1 MLEIWVGATC
11 ITVRK
16 MLTDCSSL
24 TTQLSSEGTIGS
36 SAPSSGAASLAR
48 KDSSTGASVC
58 CFSRCVFIASAR
70 ELLLLHN
77 STSPSRGLQQTNTS
91 TRKEDRIRS
100 RRGRCGYHEATGP
113 RRGAAPARSGRKPG
127 AGRGGERAGPGLA
140 DNAAGRGE
148 AEATA
153 MLAPAS
159 PCGFWEVRG
168 SGNGDVR
175 RAARECGT
183 ARRGTAA
190 SGAEGEGG
198 RRGVAGLG
206 YIRGAGR
213 CFPCFV
219 ATRTAEGTG
228 CLLAGGSRGSTE
240 EARHG
245 GCGGRD
251 G

>member
-100 RRGRCGYHEATGP
+100 RRGRRGYHEATGP

-127 AGRGGERAGPGLA
+127 AGRGGGERAGPGLA

-159 PCGFWEVRG
+159 PCGFWEVG
-168 SGNGDVR
+168 
-175 RAARECGT
+175 
-183 ARRGTAA
+183 
-190 SGAEGEGG
+190 
-198 RRGVAGLG
+198 
-206 YIRGAGR
+206 
-213 CFPCFV
+213 
-219 ATRTAEGTG
+219 
-228 CLLAGGSRGSTE
+228 
-240 EARHG
+240 
-245 GCGGRD
+245 
-251 G
+251 